1 MLRESYTVNLISL
14 KEEAASLK
22 ALFIA
27 GAGGHAREIAC
38 LAQECLPSNPEIVH
52 LVTDQ
57 RYLIESLNGL
67 PVRLVD
73 TARASP
79 EAGYVAAVG
88 DVNLREKLASI
99 CESIGLRPIT
109 LIHSSVSAYPL
120 VTIGEGSV
128 ICAGSILTT
137 NIEIDRHVHINL
149 GCLISHDVRIGDFST
164 LSPGCRVAGN
174 VHIGAKVFVGT
185 GAVIINGSPDKPL
198 IIGDG
203 AVVAAGACVISDVEP
218 RTMVAGVPAKRKH

>member
-1 MLRESYTVNLISL
+1 MNLISL
-14 KEEAASLK
+14 KEEPVRLK
-22 ALFIA
+22 TLFIA
-27 GAGGHAREIAC
+27 GAGGYAREVAC
-38 LAQECLPSNPEIVH
+38 LAQGYLPSNPEIIH

-79 EAGYVAAVG
+79 ETGYVAAVG
-88 DVNLREKLASI
+88 DVDLREKLASI
-99 CESIGLRPIT
+99 CESIGLRPIS

-120 VTIGEGSV
+120 VAIGEGGV

-137 NIEIDRHVHINL
+137 NIEIGRHVHINL
-149 GCLISHDVRIGDFST
+149 GCLIGHDVRIGDYST
-164 LSPGCRVAGN
+164 LSPGCHVSGN
-174 VHIGAKVFVGT
+174 VHIGAKVFLGT

-203 AVVAAGACVISDVEP
+203 AVVAAGACVIRDVEP